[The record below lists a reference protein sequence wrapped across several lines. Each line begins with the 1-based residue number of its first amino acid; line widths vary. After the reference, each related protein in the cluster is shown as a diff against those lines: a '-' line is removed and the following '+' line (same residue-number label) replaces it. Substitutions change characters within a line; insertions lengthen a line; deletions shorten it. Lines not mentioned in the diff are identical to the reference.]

1 MREKGQIIFTE
12 EFQILPADT
21 SPFPGITKMTNFGF
35 VGSVASINRMCV

>member
-21 SPFPGITKMTNFGF
+21 SPFLGIAKMTNFGF
-35 VGSVASINRMCV
+35 VGPIASMNRMCV